1 MNRLC
6 ARNWRAPGQQSWT
19 FCLLNRGHTPPC
31 CGWNGPK
38 RDDEVFFEDEVG
50 AQAEIDAQ
58 RVAQAKEEAGK
69 VRRKAAKKG
78 LASNV

>member
-6 ARNWRAPGQQSWT
+6 QRSWRKPGVQSWT
-19 FCLLNRGHTPPC
+19 WCVSMRGHEGPC

-69 VRRKAAKKG
+69 VRRKAKKLAK
-78 LASNV
+78 VP

>member
-6 ARNWRAPGQQSWT
+6 QRSFRAPGVQSWSW
-19 FCLLNRGHTPPC
+19 CINPRNHEGPC

-38 RDDEVFFEDEVG
+38 REDEVFFEDSPS

-69 VRRKAAKKG
+69 VRRKAAKN
-78 LASNV
+78 LARVP